1 MSKRIV
7 GLVVMSW
14 FLLIVAWASVL
25 VYDLSVGEGSDMFI
39 ISDAGDSNDTIADF
53 EIGVDTLL
61 FDADTKID
69 ELGDLNSKRVKQV
82 GDDLVIDLGNNELT
96 LEGVSKGKFIEFVQ
110 SDAAADYFIFQ
121 L

>member
-14 FLLIVAWASVL
+14 FLLIVGWASVL
-25 VYDLSVGEGSDMFI
+25 VYDLSVGEGSDTFI
-39 ISDAGDSNDTIADF
+39 ISDAGDSNDTISDF

-69 ELGDLNSKRVKQV
+69 GLGDLNSKRLKQV
-82 GDDLVIDLGNNELT
+82 GDDLVIDLGHNELT
-96 LEGVSKGKFIEFVQ
+96 LEGISKGKFIEFVQ
-110 SDAAADYFIFQ
+110 SDAAPDYFIFQ

>member
-7 GLVVMSW
+7 GLVVVSW
-14 FLLIVAWASVL
+14 FLLIFTWASVL
-25 VYDLSVGEGSDMFI
+25 I
-39 ISDAGDSNDTIADF
+39 TDF

-82 GDDLVIDLGNNELT
+82 GDDLVIDLGHNELT
-96 LEGVSKGKFIEFVQ
+96 LEGVSKGKFIESVQ